1 MHTNRIRNPLQV
13 VIRLVAGASKKDQLH
28 WVFQFSGFRKILKKH
43 DKNMNTDS
51 GAKWRAE
58 YIDTAQVIS
67 KPMTK
72 TIEL

>member
-1 MHTNRIRNPLQV
+1 MQV
-13 VIRLVAGASKKDQLH
+13 VIRPVAGASKKDQLH
-28 WVFQFSGFRKILKKH
+28 WVFKFSGFRKILKKH

-72 TIEL
+72 TIEF

>member
-1 MHTNRIRNPLQV
+1 MTQ
-13 VIRLVAGASKKDQLH
+13 VAGASKKDHLNCL
-28 WVFQFSGFRKILKKH
+28 FLFSGFRKILKKH

-72 TIEL
+72 TIEF